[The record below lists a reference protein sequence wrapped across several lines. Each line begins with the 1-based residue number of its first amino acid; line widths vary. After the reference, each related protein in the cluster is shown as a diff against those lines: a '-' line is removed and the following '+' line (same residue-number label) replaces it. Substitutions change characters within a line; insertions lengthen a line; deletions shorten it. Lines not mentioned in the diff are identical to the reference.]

1 MKVLHLFKSC
11 LNSALSRQYLQEK
24 WIGDQS
30 LVTILQT
37 NYNLE
42 FVNKA
47 YINRYLPNIYL
58 EKFKCYH
65 VRINGIKN
73 DAKKVINATFYHFSK
88 SDIKPRHLTTK
99 RQWEVVYNN
108 FHTLRS
114 Q

>member
-1 MKVLHLFKSC
+1 MKLLPLFRAS
-11 LNSALSRQYLQEK
+11 LSSALERQYLNEK

-37 NYNLE
+37 NYDLK

-58 EKFKCYH
+58 DKFKCYH

-73 DAKKVINATFYHFSK
+73 DTKKVI
-88 SDIKPRHLTTK
+88 
-99 RQWEVVYNN
+99 
-108 FHTLRS
+108 
-114 Q
+114 